1 MNKVVNKLMHT
12 MQAIQVFQ
20 VEASPNL
27 EATMHNVAGQLASTL
42 RKTYSYDPSI
52 LPSGWLIVV

>member
-1 MNKVVNKLMHT
+1 MHT
-12 MQAIQVFQ
+12 MQAVQVFQ
-20 VEASPNL
+20 VEADPDL
-27 EATMHNVAGQLASTL
+27 EATIHNVAEQLASTL